1 MKTRVEKQGPE
12 SWIVFANG
20 QRLPEWEA
28 VVGIIGL
35 VAAMAYILFGH
46 FTDRH

>member
-1 MKTRVEKQGPE
+1 MAAFIQSLPDWAV
-12 SWIVFANG
+12 IVG
-20 QRLPEWEA
+20 M
-28 VVGIIGL
+28 IGL